1 MIEAVWIVFAFSLG
15 IGVRLIGLPPLIGY
29 LAAGFLIAGLAD
41 YIGISVDSTAALQ
54 HIAHL
59 GVLLLLFTVGLKLKV
74 KSLAR
79 PEVMGGGLLHFLIS
93 IPILAPAF
101 VFFLDISWYTALM
114 LAIALS
120 FSSTVLAAKVLEGKR
135 ELRAFHGRVAIGILV
150 VQDLIALFVM
160 SVASGETPSMW
171 ALVVFG
177 IPLLRPLI
185 YRLVDY
191 SGHEELLVL
200 LGLLLALVVG
210 GYGFEQV
217 GLSSELG
224 ALAFGALL
232 ANHPRSSELSKA
244 LWSIKEIFLVGF
256 FLQIG
261 IGGLPDQQAIIFALV
276 MAVALP
282 LKGAL
287 FFGLM
292 VLFKLRARSAFLTS
306 LSLTNYS
313 EFGLIVASITIPE
326 WIVPLAM
333 TVAFSFVVS
342 APLNRFAHTLYDK
355 LNKYLTVF
363 ERKGYHPDEQP
374 LHIEDEILIVGMGRT
389 GMAAYKALNE
399 KGHTV
404 LGIDSDPIKIEQ
416 QALDHINS
424 LFADAEDSVFW
435 KRLRAPQLKYVILA
449 ANDLEAKTLAAQ
461 KLRESGFK
469 GTIISHCLYPEDADT
484 IRAAGADF
492 IHKTFSETGM
502 KLAEH
507 VLEQTQ
513 HPA

>member
-1 MIEAVWIVFAFSLG
+1 MSCYRT
-15 IGVRLIGLPPLIGY
+15 IGRRLP
-29 LAAGFLIAGLAD
+29 
-41 YIGISVDSTAALQ
+41 
-54 HIAHL
+54 
-59 GVLLLLFTVGLKLKV
+59 
-74 KSLAR
+74 LAR
-79 PEVMGGGLLHFLIS
+79 C
-93 IPILAPAF
+93 
-101 VFFLDISWYTALM
+101 D
-114 LAIALS
+114 
-120 FSSTVLAAKVLEGKR
+120 
-135 ELRAFHGRVAIGILV
+135 GR
-150 VQDLIALFVM
+150 
-160 SVASGETPSMW
+160 T
-171 ALVVFG
+171 
-177 IPLLRPLI
+177 
-185 YRLVDY
+185 
-191 SGHEELLVL
+191 
-200 LGLLLALVVG
+200 
-210 GYGFEQV
+210 
-217 GLSSELG
+217 
-224 ALAFGALL
+224 
-232 ANHPRSSELSKA
+232 
-244 LWSIKEIFLVGF
+244 
-256 FLQIG
+256 
-261 IGGLPDQQAIIFALV
+261 
-276 MAVALP
+276 
-282 LKGAL
+282 
-287 FFGLM
+287 
-292 VLFKLRARSAFLTS
+292 LT
-306 LSLTNYS
+306 
-313 EFGLIVASITIPE
+313 
-326 WIVPLAM
+326 
-333 TVAFSFVVS
+333 
-342 APLNRFAHTLYDK
+342 
-355 LNKYLTVF
+355 LTVF